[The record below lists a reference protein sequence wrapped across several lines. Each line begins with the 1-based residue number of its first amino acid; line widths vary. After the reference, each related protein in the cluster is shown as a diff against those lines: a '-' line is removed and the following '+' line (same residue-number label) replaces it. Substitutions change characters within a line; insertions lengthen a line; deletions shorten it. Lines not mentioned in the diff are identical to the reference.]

1 MKSIFPVKSSLL
13 LSQTISTE
21 VLPQFGLGANSK
33 CEYFTGGFSHTY
45 RVTSEEGVVYFLKSY
60 RTNWRTKADIQ
71 YEMDVLNH
79 LKKKNFPAIQPVKT
93 ISGEYYYPVNAP
105 EGIRYLVLLTLA
117 PGILASYEQ
126 KPEEVA
132 TQYGQAV
139 ARMHNALDDFHS
151 IHQRFPLD
159 LDFFTVE
166 PLKTIEPFLK
176 NRPDDWHFIQHFAN
190 TLRQR
195 IIDMPGLEL
204 ELGFCHGDLQG
215 YHANI
220 SPDGT
225 FTFFDFDCG
234 GYGYRAYDLAV
245 FLWCCRLENAISERW
260 EPFLNA
266 YKSKRVLTPVDERAI
281 PLFVCARYLWHIGVH
296 TRNTP
301 DWGIEMINDEYLQ
314 DHLGR
319 MRKAEEDYLLQ

>member
-45 RVTSEEGVVYFLKSY
+45 RVTSEKGVVYFLKSY

-93 ISGEYYYPVNAP
+93 ITGEYYYPVNAP

-117 PGILASYEQ
+117 PGTLASYEQ

-139 ARMHNALDDFHS
+139 AQMHNALDDFHS

-176 NRPDDWHFIQHFAN
+176 NRPDDWHFIQQFAN

-195 IIDMPGLEL
+195 IIDMPGFEL

-215 YHANI
+215 YHANV

-260 EPFLNA
+260 EPFLKA
-266 YKSKRVLTPVDERAI
+266 YKSQRVLTPLDERAI

-314 DHLGR
+314 DHLGK

>member
-1 MKSIFPVKSSLL
+1 MKSIFPVQSSLL
-13 LSQTISTE
+13 LSQSISTE
-21 VLPQFGLGANSK
+21 VLPQFGLRPNSK

-45 RVTSEEGVVYFLKSY
+45 RVISEEGVVYYLKSY

-93 ISGEYYYPVNAP
+93 ISGDYFYPVNAP

-126 KPEEVA
+126 KPEEVS

-139 ARMHNALDDFHS
+139 AQMHNALDDFHS
-151 IHQRFPLD
+151 SHQRFPLD
-159 LDFFTVE
+159 LDFFTIE

-176 NRPDDWHFIQHFAN
+176 NRPDDWLYIQNFAN
-190 TLRQR
+190 NLRQR
-195 IIDMPGLEL
+195 IIDLPGFEL

-266 YKSKRVLTPVDERAI
+266 YKSKRILTPLDERAI

-319 MRKAEEDYLLQ
+319 LRKAEEDYLLQ